1 MKNILITGGAGFI
14 GSHLVKHFVLNY
26 PNYNIINLD
35 ILTYASDI
43 TRLNSIANNKNYK
56 FVNGD
61 INDFQLLTKVFKKYK
76 IDSVINLAAESHV
89 DNSIKNPTKFAETNI
104 MGTLNLLNVS
114 NKFWQDPLNKLFYQI
129 STDEVYGELGGNG
142 LFKETS
148 RYNPKSPYSASKA
161 SSDHLTRSFFH
172 TFNLPIIISNCSNNF
187 GPDQHSEKLIPLTI
201 NKILNNQKIPIYGDG
216 KNIRDWIFVKDHVD
230 AIDKIFH
237 NGEIGETYNV
247 GGNNELNNLEL
258 VKKIIEIT
266 DQKLGRKP
274 GTSLDL
280 ISFVEDRK
288 GHDFRYAIDNS
299 KINKDLNWYPKT
311 IFKESLDHTIKSYI
325 EDFNINNNIANLKK

>member
-14 GSHLVKHFVLNY
+14 GSHLVNHFVLNY

-35 ILTYASDI
+35 ILTYASKRLDSI
-43 TRLNSIANNKNYK
+43 TNNKNYK
-56 FVNGD
+56 FVKGD
-61 INDFQLLTKVFKKYK
+61 INDFQLLTKVFEKYK

-114 NKFWQDPLNKLFYQI
+114 NKFWQDPLNKLFYHI
-129 STDEVYGELGGNG
+129 STDEVYGELGGKG

-187 GPDQHSEKLIPLTI
+187 GPDQHPEKLIPLTI

-258 VKKIIEIT
+258 VKKIVEIT
-266 DQKLGRKP
+266 DQKLGRTP

-299 KINKDLNWYPKT
+299 KINKDLNWHPKT
-311 IFKESLDHTIKSYI
+311 IFKEGLSHTINSYI
-325 EDFNINNNIANLKK
+325 EHFNINNNIANLKK